1 MGFFD
6 KPEVDCCVCGRKI
19 GSKEKRW
26 QIKGGYICP
35 DCQAPFCN
43 LSGSKAFV
51 GYDAEQ
57 MVEMIEKHKKLNTLL
72 AINKETYQSLKPTRI
87 IENSL
92 FIDDDA
98 EKWYYDSGKRA
109 AFYLKPDAAFPIVYG
124 FSDILEISIARGG
137 KTIRSTSTTRKEK
150 GIRKAIAGGL
160 IAGET
165 GVLLGG
171 MLSRS
176 STATNTVESQTYYV
190 NAVLYG
196 ENEVLSM
203 PFLTEQSAE
212 QVRLALV
219 GMIKDPLEEKNS
231 QDTSISSADEIRK
244 FKQLLDDGIITQ
256 EEFNVKKKQLLGL

>member
-1 MGFFD
+1 
-6 KPEVDCCVCGRKI
+6 
-19 GSKEKRW
+19 
-26 QIKGGYICP
+26 
-35 DCQAPFCN
+35 
-43 LSGSKAFV
+43 
-51 GYDAEQ
+51 
-57 MVEMIEKHKKLNTLL
+57 
-72 AINKETYQSLKPTRI
+72 
-87 IENSL
+87 
-92 FIDDDA
+92 
-98 EKWYYDSGKRA
+98 
-109 AFYLKPDAAFPIVYG
+109 
-124 FSDILEISIARGG
+124 
-137 KTIRSTSTTRKEK
+137 
-150 GIRKAIAGGL
+150 
-160 IAGET
+160 
-165 GVLLGG
+165 